1 MADNYLAR
9 QDGEWLVV
17 SILPDVCKTPV
28 GSSTPPVP
36 YPVIAKLDNAI
47 KVVPSVKANGKP
59 VVVFSQSL
67 IPETI
72 GDQAGVAKGIKSG
85 TVGGKCYP
93 KEHSKSFFVQG
104 LPVLRHGDEFW
115 MNGK

>member
-17 SILPDVCKTPV
+17 SILPDVCKTPI

-36 YPVIAKLDNAI
+36 YPVIAKLDDAV
-47 KVVPSVKANGKP
+47 KVVPSVRANGKP
-59 VVVFSQSL
+59 VVVFSQSFV
-67 IPETI
+67 PETI
-72 GDQAGVAKGIKSG
+72 GDQAGQAKGIKSG
-85 TVGGKCYP
+85 TVGGKCHP
-93 KEHSKSFFVQG
+93 KQHSKSFFVQG
-104 LPVLRHGDEFW
+104 KPVLRHDDEFW

>member
-17 SILPDVCKTPV
+17 SILPDVCKTPI

-36 YPVIAKLDNAI
+36 YPVIAKLDDAV
-47 KVVPSVKANGKP
+47 KVVPSVRANGKP

-67 IPETI
+67 VPETI
-72 GDQAGVAKGIKSG
+72 GDQAGQAKGIKSG
-85 TVGGKCYP
+85 TVGGKCHP
-93 KEHSKSFFVQG
+93 KQHSKSFFVQG
-104 LPVLRHGDEFW
+104 KPVLRHDDEFW

>member
-17 SILPDVCKTPV
+17 SILPDVCKTPI

-36 YPVIAKLDNAI
+36 YPVIAKLDDAV
-47 KVVPSVKANGKP
+47 KVVPSVRANGKP
-59 VVVFSQSL
+59 VVVFSQSF
-67 IPETI
+67 IPGTI
-72 GDQAGVAKGIKSG
+72 GDQAGQAKGIKSG
-85 TVGGKCYP
+85 TVGGKCHP
-93 KEHSKSFFVQG
+93 KQHSKSFFVQG
-104 LPVLRHGDEFW
+104 KPVLRHDDEFW

>member
-17 SILPDVCKTPV
+17 SILPDVCKTPI

-36 YPVIAKLDNAI
+36 YPVIAKLDDAV
-47 KVVPSVKANGKP
+47 KVVPSVRANGKP
-59 VVVFSQSL
+59 VVVFSQSF

-72 GDQAGVAKGIKSG
+72 GDQAGQAKGIKSG
-85 TVGGKCYP
+85 TVGGKCHP
-93 KEHSKSFFVQG
+93 KQHSKSFFVQG
-104 LPVLRHGDEFW
+104 KPVLRHDDEFW